1 MCADSSVAFSKKVI
15 ITSPKPVTKEDFIE
29 KITEIAKNIINFLK
43 KNGCKKLGHLKF
55 ISTTDG
61 EDYLQLSILE
71 ISQKPII
78 NGVLHKT
85 FKKIK
90 VTLNIIAYGV
100 DKEAIKDHAGKE
112 IDSIQEYFNN
122 LK

>member
-1 MCADSSVAFSKKVI
+1 MSADSSVAFSRKVI
-15 ITSPKPVTKEDFIE
+15 ITSPKPVTKEDFIK
-29 KITEIAKNIINFLK
+29 KISEIAKNIIKFLK

-61 EDYLQLSILE
+61 EDYLQLSILG
-71 ISQKPII
+71 ISQKPKIT
-78 NGVLHKT
+78 GVLHKT

-90 VTLNIIAYGV
+90 VTLNIIVFGM
-100 DKEAIKDHAGKE
+100 DKEVVQDHADKE
-112 IDSIQEYFNN
+112 INNIQEYFNN

>member
-1 MCADSSVAFSKKVI
+1 MSTDDSVAFSKKII
-15 ITSPKPVTKEDFIE
+15 ITSSKPVTKEDFIK
-29 KITEIAKNIINFLK
+29 KISDIAKNIINFLK
-43 KNGCKKLGHLKF
+43 KSGCKKLGHLKF

-71 ISQKPII
+71 LSQKPEIT
-78 NGVLHKT
+78 GVLHKT

-90 VTLNIIAYGV
+90 VTLNIIVFGV
-100 DKEAIKDHAGKE
+100 DKEVVKDNVDKE
-112 IDSIQEYFNN
+112 IDNIQEYFNN